1 MSGLFGG
8 KPDTSG
14 QEEQLRLQREQIEAQ
29 EKRQAAKD
37 ADLAKRQQAE
47 LRARQR
53 AGQRSLMYAG
63 RFDEEDGTLGGGT
76 SV

>member
-1 MSGLFGG
+1 MSGIFGG

-37 ADLAKRQQAE
+37 ADLAKKQQAA

-63 RFDEEDGTLGGGT
+63 RYDEDSTLGGGT